1 MLIHY
6 FTEADTNL
14 PAEVHR
20 LHSNARSKFPPIIK
34 NRNVCDFH
42 FNFFFFQM
50 SYTMIYKHMLINI
63 IPIGGMHFCY

>member
-50 SYTMIYKHMLINI
+50 SYIYDL
-63 IPIGGMHFCY
+63 